1 MKKIF
6 TYIAIATA
14 LIATSC
20 VQENLD
26 GTSSEGQVSLE
37 LFCTDLE
44 TRAAGDD
51 AFNENKITHFDYF
64 FFSDAEGTTPI
75 YDHARVIGDQKT
87 FHTDKDEPFEKLSNG
102 GYVYIVANYPGL
114 IPASVKTLAQVLELP
129 VSTDFQADYATKNA
143 NGFIMDNL
151 GADGKLTQFKP
162 THAGE
167 ETTVKIGLSR
177 LAVKTT
183 LVINIAKEVAG
194 IGEEIWRPVI
204 DKDHLFVY
212 FVNAD
217 KTNTMSATPMRRS
230 EEPEGANPKDYFTYA
245 TTHGYTNKGEVTING
260 AKYNQIATDPS
271 YTYPQAWTA
280 EENGEPYY
288 KIQLGWESSIK
299 GMSPFYYKIP
309 VPVPAKENVF
319 TLNRNTWYQLTL
331 TLKVLGGTEDDYV
344 LLDKY
349 YCVADFADW
358 SSPSESFGTTS
369 DSAHYFDVPTLSY
382 NIYSANTLDINF
394 ICDASATALA
404 EITSIEYYDYSGS
417 GADLISRTP
426 ANGSYAAAQSST
438 SYRHD
443 REGRIY
449 SLEVNDAGKDI
460 RFTHDISDLYV
471 VRTIKVRVYKS
482 TERNIYRDVTI
493 QQHPAIELK
502 KAADANGNLLAE
514 DLFVNGY
521 FASVRNSADEFGSTR
536 DGDGYYHCRTGWS
549 SDIVSG
555 VRGISANTIGYG
567 NLVHIDDIDWVSKP
581 FFMTD
586 ISISA
591 FSENNKYYKIKVND
605 ANEETVY
612 YRVGDPRLKASD
624 VFPEW
629 SLYPYLFN
637 NGGNEDFTGWER
649 PGEIKVTSKDNLAR
663 NIIAPHFLVSS
674 GATEEIT
681 NSYDETPP
689 DEYMPYVKR
698 AATYQ
703 EAGYPAGR
711 WRLPTEAEIAFIAA
725 RQRDKTL
732 PTIFN
737 VDVTYFA
744 ASGRFVIIPSDGSDL
759 LFFSEDRLDDTFTF
773 GKYRGY
779 TYRSMIDAK
788 FVYDLW
794 YWGTEPMAA
803 NVYHPNQ
810 HIEN

>member
-64 FFSDAEGTTPI
+64 FFSDAEGKTPLSSSCP
-75 YDHARVIGDQKT
+75 HARVTGETVT
-87 FHTDKDEPFEKLSNG
+87 FATDEGQAFHVLSKG
-102 GYVYIVANYPGL
+102 AYVYVVANYPGE
-114 IPASVKTLAQVLELP
+114 IPASVTTLEQILQLP
-129 VSTDFQADYATKNA
+129 VSTDFKADIKATPKPNP

-167 ETTVKIGLSR
+167 KTTVKIGLSR

-194 IGEEIWRPVI
+194 IGKEEIWRPVI
-204 DKDHLFVY
+204 DKDHLFIY

-217 KTNTMSATPMRRS
+217 KTNTMAAAAMRRA
-230 EEPEGANPKDYFTYA
+230 EEPEDANPKDYFTYE
-245 TTHGYTNKGEVTING
+245 TTHPYTDNGEVDG
-260 AKYNQIATDPS
+260 MYQIVTAPS
-271 YTYPQAWTA
+271 YTYPQKWNTGD
-280 EENGEPYY
+280 NGEPYY

-309 VPVPAKENVF
+309 IPVSATKNVF

-382 NIYSANTLDINF
+382 NIYSTNTLDINF

-417 GADLISRTP
+417 GAERVSVPP
-426 ANGSYAAAQSST
+426 ADGSYTAAQSST
-438 SYRHD
+438 SYDHT
-443 REGRIY
+443 REGRTY
-449 SLEVNDAGKDI
+449 SLEVNDAGKYI

-482 TERNIYRDVTI
+482 TEQSIYRDVTI

-502 KAADANGNLLAE
+502 KAGAGDV
-514 DLFVNGY
+514 FVNGY
-521 FASVRNSADEFGSTR
+521 FARVANAPEGTWRYNYVDYDDNNKTYYMSIGAERYGYSYQISNGTSGTNGYGSIT
-536 DGDGYYHCRTGWS
+536 DGMGDMS
-549 SDIVSG
+549 
-555 VRGISANTIGYG
+555 GISTNYYT
-567 NLVHIDDIDWVSKP
+567 
-581 FFMTD
+581 TD
-586 ISISA
+586 IKVTA
-591 FSENNKYYKIKVND
+591 FSETNKTYT
-605 ANEETVY
+605 ANGETVNY
-612 YRVGDPRLKASD
+612 MIGDPRKKASE
-624 VFPEW
+624 VYPSEASW
-629 SLYPYLFN
+629 SSWLHNYLAN
-637 NGGNEDFTGWER
+637 NTTYGTWTNAEN
-649 PGEIKVTSKDNLAR
+649 IKICSQAPVDR
-663 NIIAPHFLVSS
+663 NVIAPHFLVSS
-674 GATEEIT
+674 ALNAMAVSGGQVTFA
-681 NSYDETPP
+681 NA
-689 DEYMPYVKR
+689 VKR

-711 WRLPTEAEIAFIAA
+711 WRLPTEAEIAFIIA
-725 RQRDKTL
+725 RQSDG
-732 PTIFN
+732 TIPILYAKN
-737 VDVTYFA
+737 TDYWSG
-744 ASGRFVIIPSDGSDL
+744 SGRLANAGDTGNKDIAFTNPSSDDVQT
-759 LFFSEDRLDDTFTF
+759 SCR
-773 GKYRGY
+773 
-779 TYRSMIDAK
+779 

-794 YWGTEPMAA
+794 YWGETPQTS

>member
-64 FFSDAEGTTPI
+64 FFSDAEGKTPLSSSCP
-75 YDHARVIGDQKT
+75 HARVTGETVT
-87 FHTDKDEPFEKLSNG
+87 FATDEGQAFHVLSKG
-102 GYVYIVANYPGL
+102 AYVYVVANYPGE
-114 IPASVKTLAQVLELP
+114 IPASVTTLEQILQLP
-129 VSTDFQADYATKNA
+129 VSTDFKADIKATPKPNP

-167 ETTVKIGLSR
+167 KTTVKIGLSR

-194 IGEEIWRPVI
+194 IGKEEIWRPVI
-204 DKDHLFVY
+204 DKDHLFIY

-217 KTNTMSATPMRRS
+217 KTNTMAAAAMRRA
-230 EEPEGANPKDYFTYA
+230 EEPEDANPKDYFTYE
-245 TTHGYTNKGEVTING
+245 TTHPYTDNGEVDG
-260 AKYNQIATDPS
+260 MYQIVTAPS
-271 YTYPQAWTA
+271 YTYPQKWNTGD
-280 EENGEPYY
+280 NGEPYY

-309 VPVPAKENVF
+309 IPVSATKNVF

-349 YCVADFADW
+349 YCVADFANW

-382 NIYSANTLDINF
+382 NIYSTNTLDINF

-417 GADLISRTP
+417 GSELVSETP
-426 ANGSYAAAQSST
+426 ADGSYDAAQSST
-438 SYRHD
+438 SYDHTE
-443 REGRIY
+443 EGRTY
-449 SLEVNDAGKDI
+449 SLEVNDAGKYI

-502 KAADANGNLLAE
+502 KAGAGDV
-514 DLFVNGY
+514 FVNGY
-521 FASVRNSADEFGSTR
+521 FARVANAPEGTYEGSYLVGSYY
-536 DGDGYYHCRTGWS
+536 DGTYYYYSSGYSNGQISNGTPGTNGYGTVTAGLGNM
-549 SDIVSG
+549 SG
-555 VRGISANTIGYG
+555 GISTNFYT
-567 NLVHIDDIDWVSKP
+567 
-581 FFMTD
+581 TD
-586 ISISA
+586 IKVTA
-591 FSENNKYYKIKVND
+591 FSETNKTYT
-605 ANEETVY
+605 ANGETVNY
-612 YRVGDPRLKASD
+612 MIGDPRKKAS
-624 VFPEW
+624 ET
-629 SLYPYLFN
+629 YP
-637 NGGNEDFTGWER
+637 
-649 PGEIKVTSKDNLAR
+649 KVTNWNNWLNYYLANNTPNGTWSNAGNIMICSQAPVDR
-663 NIIAPHFLVSS
+663 NVIAPHFLVSS
-674 GATEEIT
+674 ALNAMNIYGGMVTFENA
-681 NSYDETPP
+681 
-689 DEYMPYVKR
+689 VKR

-703 EAGYPAGR
+703 ETGYPAGR
-711 WRLPTEAEIAFIAA
+711 WRLPTEAEIAFIIA
-725 RQRDKTL
+725 RQNDETIPTL
-732 PTIFN
+732 YAEN
-737 VDVTYFA
+737 SEYWSG
-744 ASGRFVIIPSDGSDL
+744 SGRLAKTGAKGDKNIDFVNPDSDNTTQSC
-759 LFFSEDRLDDTFTF
+759 R
-773 GKYRGY
+773 
-779 TYRSMIDAK
+779 

-794 YWGTEPMAA
+794 YWGETPQTA

>member
-26 GTSSEGQVSLE
+26 GASSKGQVSLE

-64 FFSDAEGTTPI
+64 FFSDAEGKTLLYPHKRV
-75 YDHARVIGDQKT
+75 YDETAT
-87 FHTDKDEPFEKLSNG
+87 FATDEGQDFELLSKG
-102 GYVYIVANYPGL
+102 AYVYIVANYPGL
-114 IPASVKTLAQVLELP
+114 IPDSVTTLEQILQLP

-151 GADGKLTQFKP
+151 GTDGKLTQFKP

-194 IGEEIWRPVI
+194 IGTEKWTPVI

-217 KTNTMSATPMRRS
+217 TTNTMSATPMRRS
-230 EEPEGANPKDYFTYA
+230 EEPYFTYA

-260 AKYNQIATDPS
+260 ASYYQIATDPS

-288 KIQLGWESSIK
+288 KIQLGWESSVK

-309 VPVPAKENVF
+309 VPVPANDENVF

-417 GADLISRTP
+417 GAELVSRKP
-426 ANGSYAAAQSST
+426 ANGSYDAAQSST
-438 SYRHD
+438 SYDHTG
-443 REGRIY
+443 EGRTY
-449 SLEVNDAGKDI
+449 SLEVNDAGKYI

-502 KAADANGNLLAE
+502 KAMDKDGNFIAG
-514 DLFVNGY
+514 DLYVNGY
-521 FASVRNSADEFGSTR
+521 FASVKNSEGNFGTNYN
-536 DGDGYYHCRTGWS
+536 GYYHSSGWKTIEG
-549 SDIVSG
+549 DYYYGDPTVHL
-555 VRGISANTIGYG
+555 ISNSTIEYG
-567 NLVHIDDIDWVSKP
+567 NLVFIDDIYWVDKP
-581 FFMTD
+581 FFTTD

-591 FSENNKYYKIKVND
+591 FSNNNRYYNIKVNGGE
-605 ANEETVY
+605 EETVY
-612 YRVGDPRLKASD
+612 YMIGDPRQKASS
-624 VFPEW
+624 VFENW
-629 SLYPYLFN
+629 SLNQYVFN
-637 NGGNEDFTGWER
+637 NNGREGKTNWQSPGN
-649 PGEIKVTSKDNLAR
+649 IMVTNTNANAW
-663 NIIAPHFLVSS
+663 NIIAPHFLISS
-674 GATEEIT
+674 GATEEFSSQGSEEVP
-681 NSYDETPP
+681 N
-689 DEYMPYVKR
+689 EYLPYVKR

-725 RQRDKTL
+725 RQRDGTL
-732 PTIFN
+732 PAIFN
-737 VDVTYFA
+737 VDVPYFA
-744 ASGRFVIIPSDGSDL
+744 ASKRFVIIPSDGSDL
-759 LFFSEDRLDDTFTF
+759 KFFSEDKLDDNFEYNGRTR
-773 GKYRGY
+773 KYRDL
-779 TYRSMIDAK
+779 IDAK